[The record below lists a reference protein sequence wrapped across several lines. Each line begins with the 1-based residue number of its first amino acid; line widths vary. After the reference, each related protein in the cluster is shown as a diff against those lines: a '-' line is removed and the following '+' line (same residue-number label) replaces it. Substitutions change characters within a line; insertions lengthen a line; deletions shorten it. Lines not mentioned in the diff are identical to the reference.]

1 MDESYG
7 IRIAF
12 RIVFAL
18 IIAIIV
24 FTVIFNIILEGSL
37 NYNDWLWNLLII
49 VYEVWIVSWL
59 FRWPMNHYWYHERET
74 MILRRRYARGEI
86 TEAQFKK
93 MMKVLKDSIDH
104 HRSSRRRR

>member
-1 MDESYG
+1 MDESHA

-24 FTVIFNIILEGSL
+24 FTVIFNVILEGSMHYD
-37 NYNDWLWNLLII
+37 NWLWNLLII
-49 VYEVWIVSWL
+49 VLVIWIVSWL
-59 FRWPMNHYWYHERET
+59 FRWPMNHYWYHEREV

-86 TEAQFKK
+86 TETQFKR
-93 MMKVLKDSIDH
+93 MMKILKNSIDH
-104 HRSSRRRR
+104 YGNSRRKR